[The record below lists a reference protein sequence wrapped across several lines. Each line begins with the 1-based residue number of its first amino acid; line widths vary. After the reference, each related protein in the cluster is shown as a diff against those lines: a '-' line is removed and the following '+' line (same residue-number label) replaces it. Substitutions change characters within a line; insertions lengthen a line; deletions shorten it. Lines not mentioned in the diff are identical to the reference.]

1 MNGLKIEDGIFV
13 KMREDFNDILDGTVR
28 ELITKGGSDATL
40 RVGLSISLDRQ
51 RVFDS
56 GNPQGREV
64 IIPRLQYSIKTVM
77 QKKAELKGELEHDYQ
92 LSLGDSGRL
101 EVLESDRRLCIDE
114 HESSSEAR
122 AERR

>member
-1 MNGLKIEDGIFV
+1 MNGLKIEGGIFA
-13 KMREDFNDILDGTVR
+13 KMREDFNDILGGTVR

-101 EVLESDRRLCIDE
+101 EVLRVGQ
-114 HESSSEAR
+114 EAMY
-122 AERR
+122 